1 MRTCDR
7 IENLMSLSRVL
18 LGVLGAVVLPSL
30 ALAADPVVMLPS
42 LPFVPAASG
51 GWTVTLGIG
60 GEMKPSYPGAD
71 SSMLDPKP
79 IISIRRAGTKAR
91 FKSMRDNAS
100 FALIDYGRFRA
111 GPVGA
116 FKSARKSEDH
126 AELRGLNDVKFA
138 VEIGG
143 FAEYYAF
150 DWLRVRSEVRRGF
163 GGHEGIVADFSAD
176 VIVPLNERLTFAFGP
191 RYTATNAKYASAYF
205 NVSNVEAPASGL
217 PAFEAK
223 GGSNSVGVGG
233 QVRYKLDRQWE
244 LLGYAEYDKLL
255 GSAAD
260 SPLVTMRGSAN
271 QMKYGLGVAYSFDIG
286 VR

>member
-1 MRTCDR
+1 MF
-7 IENLMSLSRVL
+7 LSRGLVGFI
-18 LGVLGAVVLPSL
+18 GVLAWPVVAV
-30 ALAADPVVMLPS
+30 AADPVVMLPS
-42 LPFVPAASG
+42 VPFIPSASG

-60 GEMKPSYPGAD
+60 GEMGPSYPGAG

-79 IISIRRAGTKAR
+79 IISIRRAGTPAR

-116 FKSARKSEDH
+116 FKSARKAEDH
-126 AELRGLNDVKFA
+126 SELRGLNDVKLA

-176 VIVPLNERLTFAFGP
+176 VIVPINERMTFAAGP
-191 RYTATNAKYASAYF
+191 RYTVTDAKYASTYF
-205 NVSNVEAPASGL
+205 GVSNIEALASGL
-217 PAFEAK
+217 PAYDAK

-233 QVRYKLDRQWE
+233 QVRYQLDRQWE
-244 LLGYAEYDKLL
+244 LRGYVEYEKLL

-260 SPLVTMRGSAN
+260 SPLVKFRGSAD
-271 QMKYGLGVAYSFDIG
+271 QVTYGLGVAYSFDIG

>member
-1 MRTCDR
+1 
-7 IENLMSLSRVL
+7 MSFSRVVFGVV
-18 LGVLGAVVLPSL
+18 GVLAALPL
-30 ALAADPVVMLPS
+30 AALADPVVTLPAV
-42 LPFVPAASG
+42 PFVPAASG
-51 GWTVTLGIG
+51 RWTVTLGLG
-60 GEMKPSYPGAD
+60 GEMAPSYPGAG

-79 IISIRRAGTKAR
+79 IISVRRAGTPAR

-116 FKSARKSEDH
+116 YKSARKAEDH
-126 AELRGLNDVKFA
+126 SELRGLKNVDFA

-176 VIVPLNERLTFAFGP
+176 LILPLNERMTFAFGP
-191 RYTATNAKYASAYF
+191 RYTATDSKYAQSYF
-205 NVSNVEAPASGL
+205 SVSNVEALASGL
-217 PAFEAK
+217 PAYDAK
-223 GGSNSVGVGG
+223 GGSNSVGLGAQIRY
-233 QVRYKLDRQWE
+233 QVDSQWE
-244 LLGYAEYDKLL
+244 VRGYVEYDKLL
-255 GSAAD
+255 GSVAD
-260 SPLVTMRGSAN
+260 SPLVQLRGSTN
-271 QMKYGLGVAYSFDIG
+271 QLTYGVGVAYSFDIG